1 METKRM
7 CWKRGNW
14 FTRPFI
20 ELGFHGHEW
29 SCVQNPEGK
38 NLSSRI
44 KDFAAKNPGTPA
56 TSDIV
61 IEYVLADDDF
71 TCNVSV
77 DGTPAVAVKFAY
89 SGDME
94 NQIGDEVSLK
104 LWGIDLFRIS
114 LHVFWNN
121 WVLN

>member
-1 METKRM
+1 MIRTEYD
-7 CWKRGNW
+7 
-14 FTRPFI
+14 
-20 ELGFHGHEW
+20 
-29 SCVQNPEGK
+29 
-38 NLSSRI
+38 I

-104 LWGIDLFRIS
+104 PWPMVHGLSTLSRYIYMYCGMI
-114 LHVFWNN
+114 
-121 WVLN
+121 

>member
-1 METKRM
+1 ML
-7 CWKRGNW
+7 GNE
-14 FTRPFI
+14 RLRI
-20 ELGFHGHEW
+20 EYD
-29 SCVQNPEGK
+29 
-38 NLSSRI
+38 I

-104 LWGIDLFRIS
+104 PLGIDLII
-114 LHVFWNN
+114 VY
-121 WVLN
+121 

>member
-1 METKRM
+1 MPGVKRI
-7 CWKRGNW
+7 G
-14 FTRPFI
+14 T
-20 ELGFHGHEW
+20 EYT
-29 SCVQNPEGK
+29 
-38 NLSSRI
+38 I

-104 LWGIDLFRIS
+104 P
-114 LHVFWNN
+114 
-121 WVLN
+121 

>member
-1 METKRM
+1 MYL
-7 CWKRGNW
+7 GNS
-14 FTRPFI
+14 RA
-20 ELGFHGHEW
+20 G
-29 SCVQNPEGK
+29 NEGVSLK
-38 NLSSRI
+38 FDI
-44 KDFAAKNPGTPA
+44 KDFAAKNPGTPS

-94 NQIGDEVSLK
+94 NQIGDEVS
-104 LWGIDLFRIS
+104 ITR
-114 LHVFWNN
+114 
-121 WVLN
+121 